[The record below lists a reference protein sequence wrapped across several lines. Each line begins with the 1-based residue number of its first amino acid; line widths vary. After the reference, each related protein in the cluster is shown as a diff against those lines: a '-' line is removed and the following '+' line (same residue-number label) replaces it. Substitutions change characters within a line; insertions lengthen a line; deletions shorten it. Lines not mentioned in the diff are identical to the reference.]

1 MPKQETRKISNL
13 LQSLYR
19 SKKKG
24 LAWLI
29 DPEKFSCPELFTQNF
44 DWVKDSELDLIM
56 VGGSDFESNGFSEI
70 IDAIKRISGN
80 IPIVI
85 FPGSQVQL
93 AENADAILFL
103 SLLSG
108 RNPDL
113 LIGQH
118 VQAAPKIL
126 KMGLEVLPTAYLL
139 VNDGEITRV
148 HTVSQTLPILNS
160 NLNLVKNTALAGYYL
175 GLRYFFIDA
184 GSGAKSPVSSQV
196 IESVR
201 DLVPCPL
208 IVGGGI
214 DNLEKLK
221 DAYEAGADLVVL
233 GNTIEKDPGFL
244 SEVLDYKAWYNLSLN
259 VN

>member
-1 MPKQETRKISNL
+1 MPQQETRKISNL
-13 LQSLYR
+13 LQSLNQ

-29 DPEKFSCPELFTQNF
+29 DPDKFPSADYFIENF
-44 DWVKDSELDLIM
+44 DWVKDSDLDLIL
-56 VGGSDFESNGFSEI
+56 VGGSDFERSDFSEI
-70 IDAIKRISGN
+70 IDSIKKISGE
-80 IPIVI
+80 IPVVI
-85 FPGSQVQL
+85 FPGSQLQL

-118 VQAAPKIL
+118 VHAAPKIL

-139 VNDGEITRV
+139 VNNGEITRV

-160 NLNLVKNTALAGYYL
+160 NPTLVKNTALAGYYL
-175 GLRYFFIDA
+175 GLKYFFIDA
-184 GSGAKSPVSSQV
+184 GSGATNPVSSQV
-196 IESVR
+196 IESVK

-221 DAYEAGADLVVL
+221 DAFEAGADLVVL
-233 GNTIEKDPGFL
+233 GNVIEKDPGFL

-259 VN
+259 IN